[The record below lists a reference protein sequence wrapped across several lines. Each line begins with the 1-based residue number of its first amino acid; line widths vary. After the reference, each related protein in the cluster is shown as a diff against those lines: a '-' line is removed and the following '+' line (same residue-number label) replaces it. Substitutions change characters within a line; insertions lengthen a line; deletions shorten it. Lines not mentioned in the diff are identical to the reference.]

1 MRRKIEELFD
11 NEVRPALMSHGGNIE
26 LVDVED
32 NKVYVKLTGGCQGC
46 AGAQATLKAGV
57 ERMVQEKY
65 PEITEV
71 VDVTNHGHGDNP
83 YL

>member
-11 NEVRPALMSHGGNIE
+11 NEVRPALAGHGGNIE

-46 AGAQATLKAGV
+46 AGARATLKAGV
-57 ERMVQEKY
+57 ERIIREAY

-71 VDVTNHGHGDNP
+71 VDLTSHGSGENP
-83 YL
+83 FM